1 MNEQEIR
8 RHERS
13 KVLALLAKVAT
24 DIRLLGQGYDAKFID
39 EIIKILSSPNW
50 ETDTKNW
57 K

>member
-13 KVLALLAKVAT
+13 KVIALLSKVAV
-24 DIRLLGQGYDAKFID
+24 DIRLLGQGYDAKFLD
-39 EIIKILSSPNW
+39 EVIKILNSPNW
-50 ETDTKNW
+50 ETDTENW